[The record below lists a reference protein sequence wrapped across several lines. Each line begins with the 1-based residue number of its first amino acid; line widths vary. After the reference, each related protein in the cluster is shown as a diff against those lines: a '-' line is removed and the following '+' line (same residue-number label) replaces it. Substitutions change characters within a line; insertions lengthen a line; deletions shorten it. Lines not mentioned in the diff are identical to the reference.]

1 MADTREGSLQRFF
14 EAYAEASLKGD
25 VEVVASAYAPSY
37 IESSP
42 GSFAAW
48 KVDGAYRQALKERH
62 RIMDEQLGLSGLQP
76 QVISVEEVAPMH
88 FLVPV
93 RWAMTFSKAKAG
105 RVTSTFV
112 ITYILKIN
120 GKPEILAY
128 ISHESEEAVMRRD
141 GVI

>member
-1 MADTREGSLQRFF
+1 MADTREETLRRFF
-14 EAYAEASLKGD
+14 ETYAAASLAGD
-25 VEVVASAYAPSY
+25 VETMAASYAPSY

-48 KVDGAYRQALKERH
+48 KVDEAYRSALRERH
-62 RIMDEQLGLSGLQP
+62 KMMGEDLGLSGLTCE
-76 QVISVEEVAPMH
+76 VLSVEEVAPMH

-93 RWAMTFSKAKAG
+93 RWKMTFSRAKAG
-105 RVTSTFV
+105 NVTSTFV
-112 ITYILKIN
+112 ISYILKVN
-120 GKPEILAY
+120 GKTQILAY